1 MDLTFSDE
9 QEALREAV
17 RGLCETSATGEAIR
31 ALEDD
36 PTGYDPDFWRG
47 LAQMDLCGLTVPP
60 EHGGSGMGALETVV
74 LYEELGRSLAPSPHF
89 VSCVLAARLLTDQGT
104 AAQQDAWLPRIARG
118 EAIVTVAWHEP
129 EASSDPAGIRLTATA
144 VGDDQRLDGT
154 KIMVPFASSADLLL
168 TLART
173 GDGRGGLDW
182 FLVPADAD
190 GLTLIQ
196 THTLASDARYEV
208 RFDGVTLPGAARLGH
223 EPGAGWD
230 AVTDAMVDGLIA
242 LAAEAVGGTEA
253 ALDAA
258 IRYAKEREQ
267 FGRPIGGFQ
276 GLAHPV
282 ADMAT
287 ELEGAKTLTRQA
299 AWARDNGRRA
309 APLAAMAKLYACDV
323 YRRATRVGHQV
334 FGGIG
339 FTRAIDMQLYFRR
352 ARQLE
357 VTWLDP
363 RSLTEQVAAAEL
375 DGDAGFVGIDAGV

>member
-1 MDLTFSDE
+1 MDLTFTDE
-9 QEALREAV
+9 QDALREAV
-17 RGLCETSATGEAIR
+17 AGLCERYATGEAIR
-31 ALEDD
+31 ELEDD
-36 PTGYDPDFWRG
+36 PTGYDPAFWSE
-47 LAQMDLCGLTVPP
+47 LAQMDLCGLTVPTQ
-60 EHGGSGMGALETVV
+60 HGGSGMGALETVV

-89 VSCVLAARLLTDQGT
+89 VSCVLAARLLEAAGT
-104 AAQQDAWLPRIARG
+104 AEQQEVWLGRIAAG
-118 EAIVTVAWHEP
+118 DAVVSVAWHEP
-129 EASSDPAGIRLTATA
+129 EASTGPDGIRLTATVA
-144 VGDDQRLDGT
+144 GDDVRLDGT

-168 TLART
+168 ALART
-173 GDGRGGLDW
+173 GDGPTDLDW

-190 GLTLIQ
+190 GLTLTQ

-208 RFDGVTLPGAARLGH
+208 RFDGVTLPATARLGDAA
-223 EPGAGWD
+223 GAGWD
-230 AVTDAMVDGLIA
+230 AVTEAMVDGLIA
-242 LAAEAVGGTEA
+242 LAAEAVGGTDAALEA
-253 ALDAA
+253 AIA
-258 IRYAKEREQ
+258 YAKEREQ

-276 GLAHPV
+276 GLAHPI
-282 ADMAT
+282 ADMVT
-287 ELEGAKTLTRQA
+287 ELEAARTLTHQA

-363 RSLTEQVAAAEL
+363 RSLAEQVAAAEL